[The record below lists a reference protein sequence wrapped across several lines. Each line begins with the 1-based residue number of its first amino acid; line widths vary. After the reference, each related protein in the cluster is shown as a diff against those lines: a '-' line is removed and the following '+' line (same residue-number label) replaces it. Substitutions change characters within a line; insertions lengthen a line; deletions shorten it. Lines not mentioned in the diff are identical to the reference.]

1 MFVSGL
7 HLPPEISFE
16 KQFLP
21 HGVAFVFRHQDL
33 GQIGRIVM
41 LEAANG
47 STCIECETAGDPAD
61 PMTARRAEIMEPL
74 GLELTDLLGTAVG
87 GTRHVDRPQIS
98 PKSPAPS
105 EVVESQL
112 VPCGRCGA
120 ALAMLIYAPGATDA
134 GRFEDCARK
143 MYSTYTGLNIPTW
156 IIGPALGRGALM
168 DRPAD
173 MLKVW
178 PKRERIQRL
187 TPQEFNRLMHKLT
200 IRHCT

>member
-1 MFVSGL
+1 MSMNGL
-7 HLPPEISFE
+7 RLPPEISFE

-41 LEAANG
+41 IEAANG
-47 STCIECETAGDPAD
+47 STCIECETVGDPAD
-61 PMTARRAEIMEPL
+61 PMTARRTEIMEPL
-74 GLELTDLLGTAVG
+74 GLELTNLLGTVACGVK
-87 GTRHVDRPQIS
+87 HFDRSHMP
-98 PKSPAPS
+98 PKSAEPS

-143 MYSTYTGLNIPTW
+143 MYPTYTGLNIPTW

-187 TPQEFNRLMHKLT
+187 TPQEFDQNLHKFAAW
-200 IRHCT
+200 HCS